1 MKRFFVAM
9 LNRGFHPVL
18 IVIWALMVFQGVY
31 WAFTDRVHDALV
43 MLYALVTTFVAA
55 KRSHD
60 LGQP

>member
-9 LNRGFHPVL
+9 LNRGFHPGL

-43 MLYALVTTFVAA
+43 MLYALATTFVAA

-60 LGQP
+60 LNQP

>member
-1 MKRFFVAM
+1 MKRFFDAM
-9 LNRGFHPVL
+9 LNRGFPPVL

-31 WAFTDRVHDALV
+31 WAFTDRVHDTLV
-43 MLYALVTTFVAA
+43 MLYVLVTTFVAA